1 MKLNSLIYVKFS
13 SSEKDPTFSV
23 IVSLWAKI
31 FSFSKETKII
41 TESTSQSKW

>member
-1 MKLNSLIYVKFS
+1 MS
-13 SSEKDPTFSV
+13 SSLHPKKDPTFSV

-31 FSFSKETKII
+31 FFSMETKII